1 MNDKISIKNVHKV
14 IFLMKLENVR
24 VLDLSLFLPGPLLTQ
39 MMADHGAEVIKLE
52 PIGGGEPNRE
62 IGPKRGDMS
71 VYFANTHR
79 NKKSI
84 QLNLK
89 SEGGKEAIL
98 KLAETCDVFIEAFRP
113 GVARRLG
120 VSFEDLKKVN
130 PGIVYCSLSA
140 WGQDGPYVNRPAHDL
155 ATEAIAGVL
164 SINLGRDGTPAIPGI
179 ANADMLSSMM
189 GLSGV
194 LMALLRRT
202 KTGIGDYI
210 DVAMADSLLAA
221 MPNNMGT
228 AFTEKKPPRVSEERA
243 LGGYAMYQ
251 IYETKDHKYIVLGA
265 SEIHFAEAVLEKLGR
280 PDLLEYCMPPP
291 GATQEPVKEF
301 LREKFKS
308 ESQVHW
314 IEFFDGINAAFAP
327 VNNLR
332 QALDDQQIRHRE
344 MVLEDSQGGEH
355 LGIPIKFRN
364 EPGSVKFIFSQLGE
378 HTNSILSDLGYGS
391 DELEKMK
398 KDGVF

>member
-1 MNDKISIKNVHKV
+1 
-14 IFLMKLENVR
+14 MKLENVR

-52 PIGGGEPNRE
+52 SIGAGEPNRE
-62 IGPKRGDMS
+62 IGPKRGEVS

-89 SEGGKEAIL
+89 TEGGKEAIL
-98 KLAETCDVFIEAFRP
+98 KLAKTCDVFVEAFRP

-120 VSFEDLKKVN
+120 VSYDDLKEVN
-130 PGIVYCSLSA
+130 PGIVYLSLSA

-164 SINLGRDGTPAIPGI
+164 SINLGRDGKPAIPGI

-189 GLSGV
+189 GLSGI

-202 KTGIGDYI
+202 KTGAGDYI
-210 DVAMADSLLAA
+210 DIAMADSLLAA

-228 AFTEKKPPRVSEERA
+228 AFAEKKPPLVSEERA

-251 IYETKDHKYIVLGA
+251 IYETKDEKYVVLGA
-265 SEIHFAEAVLEKLGR
+265 SEMHFAEAVLEKLGR
-280 PDLLEYCMPPP
+280 PDLIEFCEPPP
-291 GATQEPVKEF
+291 GPTQEPVKKF
-301 LREKFKS
+301 LTEKFKS
-308 ESQVHW
+308 ENQAYWVDCF
-314 IEFFDGINAAFAP
+314 EGINAAFAP
-327 VNNLR
+327 VNDLR

-344 MVLEDSQGGEH
+344 MVLENDRGEEH

-364 EPGSVKFIFSQLGE
+364 EPGVVNFVSPSIGQ
-378 HTNSILSDLGYGS
+378 HTTSILSELGYS
-391 DELEKMK
+391 REEVKKMHA
-398 KDGVF
+398 DGVC

>member
-1 MNDKISIKNVHKV
+1 
-14 IFLMKLENVR
+14 MKLENVR

-52 PIGGGEPNRE
+52 SIGAGEPNRE
-62 IGPKRGDMS
+62 IGPKRGEVS

-89 SEGGKEAIL
+89 TEGGKEAIL
-98 KLAETCDVFIEAFRP
+98 KLAKTCDVFVEAFRP

-120 VSFEDLKKVN
+120 VSYEVLKEVN
-130 PGIVYCSLSA
+130 PGIVYLSLSA
-140 WGQDGPYVNRPAHDL
+140 WGQDGPYANRPAHEL

-164 SINLGRDGTPAIPGI
+164 SINLGRDGKPAIPGI

-202 KTGIGDYI
+202 KTGAGDYI
-210 DVAMADSLLAA
+210 DIAMADSLLAA

-228 AFTEKKPPRVSEERA
+228 AFAEKEPPLVSEERA

-251 IYETKDHKYIVLGA
+251 IYETKDEKYVVLGA
-265 SEIHFAEAVLEKLGR
+265 SEMHFAEAVLEKLGR
-280 PDLLEYCMPPP
+280 PDLIEFCEPPP
-291 GATQEPVKEF
+291 GPTQEPVKKF
-301 LREKFKS
+301 LTEKFKS
-308 ESQVHW
+308 ENQAYWVDYF
-314 IEFFDGINAAFAP
+314 EGINAAFAP
-327 VNNLR
+327 VNDLR

-344 MVLEDSQGGEH
+344 MVLENDRGEEH

-364 EPGSVKFIFSQLGE
+364 EPGVVNFVSPAVGQ
-378 HTNSILSDLGYGS
+378 HTTSILSELGYS
-391 DELEKMK
+391 REEVKKMHA
-398 KDGVF
+398 DGVF